1 MYSRNPFRLY
11 LMLSILLLGMAG
23 VLLQL
28 LRVSGGDDAQAAAL
42 RQGQY
47 HLHVPLTQG
56 TFYDRR
62 MRPLNQT
69 EPRILAALAPTPDN
83 IAAIFSKRADASDL
97 TAEIQSGAPFVC
109 ALTETVADR
118 DTLYVLQGTAD
129 QPGALTAQHLLGYRQ
144 DGRGAAGLSAA
155 YSDLLTRLDTAADL
169 TFSVDATGAV
179 LAGEETALSCTG
191 NPGGGLV
198 LTLDRDIQR
207 ITETALQALKPCPGA
222 AVVLDCRTGD
232 ILASA
237 STPVYRPDRLADSLD
252 DPQSPFLNRAL
263 CAYNVGSV
271 FKLVTAA
278 AALEH
283 GQTAQFMH
291 TCTGSTSVYGQVFRC
306 HNRSGHGLLDMA
318 GALNASCNPY
328 FIELSTLISA
338 PDLHHTAE
346 LLGFGEEIP
355 LAPGIRSVS
364 GLLPDTDALE
374 IAAEK
379 ANLSFGQ
386 GALLATPLQVC
397 AMTACLANRGV
408 YTVPRL
414 VVGATDGQHMPAC
427 TDPQQRYALHPQT
440 AKTLCA
446 MMQTVLEDESHANG
460 CPANTTAGG
469 KTSTA
474 QTGRCADD
482 GTERCH
488 AWMTG
493 FFPADSPRYAVTVFA
508 EDGGSGNETAAPVF
522 RRIIEEITR
531 AERRQQGGG
540 RKAS

>member
-1 MYSRNPFRLY
+1 
-11 LMLSILLLGMAG
+11 
-23 VLLQL
+23 
-28 LRVSGGDDAQAAAL
+28 
-42 RQGQY
+42 
-47 HLHVPLTQG
+47 
-56 TFYDRR
+56 
-62 MRPLNQT
+62 
-69 EPRILAALAPTPDN
+69 
-83 IAAIFSKRADASDL
+83 
-97 TAEIQSGAPFVC
+97 
-109 ALTETVADR
+109 
-118 DTLYVLQGTAD
+118 
-129 QPGALTAQHLLGYRQ
+129 
-144 DGRGAAGLSAA
+144 
-155 YSDLLTRLDTAADL
+155 
-169 TFSVDATGAV
+169 
-179 LAGEETALSCTG
+179 
-191 NPGGGLV
+191 
-198 LTLDRDIQR
+198 IQR

-237 STPVYRPDRLADSLD
+237 STPVYNPDRLADSLD

-263 CAYNVGSV
+263 CAFNVGSV

-283 GQTAQFMH
+283 GLTPQFMH
-291 TCTGSTSVYGQVFRC
+291 TCTGSTTVYGQVFRC
-306 HNRSGHGLLDMA
+306 HNRSGHGLLDMT

-328 FIELSTLISA
+328 FIELSALISA

-346 LLGFGEEIP
+346 LLGFGEEIT

-364 GLLPDTDALE
+364 GLLPDAEALK
-374 IAAEK
+374 IPAEK

-397 AMTACLANRGV
+397 AMTACLANSGIF
-408 YTVPRL
+408 TTPRL
-414 VVGATDGQHMPAC
+414 VVGTTDGSRMPQM
-427 TDPQQRYALHPQT
+427 TDPDQRYALHPET
-440 AKTLCA
+440 ARTLCD
-446 MMQTVLEDESHANG
+446 MMQTVLTDESHANG
-460 CPANTTAGG
+460 CPSNTTAGG

-474 QTGRCADD
+474 QTGRFAED

-531 AERRQQGGG
+531 AERR
-540 RKAS
+540 